1 MKNTAKT
8 LTIFFAMGLSMAVA
22 AQSAGDVLRSMDDLM
37 GAAQDRQSAVKM
49 ILRSKDG
56 KEKVREAVLYQKG
69 RYKKLYRYTQPEKQ
83 AGIATLSLPDD
94 EMWVY
99 MPAFGN
105 PIKISLLSKGQ
116 AFNNTDFSYEDMT
129 GTTYDERFTPRIM
142 DSPDPEVYVL
152 ELMPK
157 SMRSRYSKII
167 VHLHKQHR
175 YPIKMEYFDDN
186 KEYFKFATYKYVK
199 QGKYWYAEEVVMTD
213 IKKEHATIIYLNDV
227 KFDQGLPDDLF
238 QVENLKPDKSGQ

>member
-1 MKNTAKT
+1 MDATVEELRGSAASTAE
-8 LTIFFAMGLSMAVA
+8 IS
-22 AQSAGDVLRSMDDLM
+22 R
-37 GAAQDRQSAVKM
+37 
-49 ILRSKDG
+49 
-56 KEKVREAVLYQKG
+56 KVREAVLYQKG
-69 RYKKLYRYTQPEKQ
+69 RYKKLYRYTKPEKQ

-94 EMWVY
+94 EMWVF

-129 GTTYDERFTPRIM
+129 GTTYDERFTPRIL
-142 DSPDPEVYVL
+142 DSPDPKVYLL

-157 SMRSRYSKII
+157 SMRSRYSKILL
-167 VHLHKQHR
+167 HLDKQHR

-213 IKKEHATIIYLNDV
+213 IKKEHATIIHLSDV
-227 KFDQGLPDDLF
+227 KFDQGLPDELF
-238 QVENLKPDKSGQ
+238 LVENLKPDKTSQ